1 MRTLVFLLVL
11 AAVPVQAQAQGGG
24 GSSPQAVPLRRA
36 GVEGVWLPLP
46 EARLALEA
54 RLEVPRLTARV
65 QLLQESLALA
75 TEELELVRRA
85 AALGTDR
92 EAALEAALAAATQAG
107 QAAEAARRVVEA
119 DRDAWWRH
127 PGLWAAVG
135 AVLGGLVVGLVAA
148 AVP

>member
-11 AAVPVQAQAQGGG
+11 AAVPAQAQGGG